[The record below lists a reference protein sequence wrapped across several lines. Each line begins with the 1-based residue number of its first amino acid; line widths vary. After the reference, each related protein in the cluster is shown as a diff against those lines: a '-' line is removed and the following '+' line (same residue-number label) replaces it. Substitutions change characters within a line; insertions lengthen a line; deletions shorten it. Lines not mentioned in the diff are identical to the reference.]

1 MKIPKTVT
9 PAKKAAN
16 QENAKDSTGAT
27 TIPGKGRTS
36 QNAITHGGYTRDMLL
51 PGESEKEWKQF
62 HRQMMSYYCEWRS
75 RDSPSR

>member
-1 MKIPKTVT
+1 
-9 PAKKAAN
+9 
-16 QENAKDSTGAT
+16 
-27 TIPGKGRTS
+27 
-36 QNAITHGGYTRDMLL
+36 MLL